1 MAKKTNPLYV
11 VTNKGQ
17 DVQEAQGLF
26 DALVKKF
33 HLQPFVDLFMELWTQ
48 LMEQLSEMVTNY
60 SMFLVVK
67 AFIDEWVEK
76 LFELAGKLGV
86 KA

>member
-1 MAKKTNPLYV
+1 MVKKTNPLYV

-17 DVQEAQGLF
+17 DVQEAQGLL

-48 LMEQLSEMVTNY
+48 LIEQLSQMVTNY

-76 LFELAGKLGV
+76 LFERAGKLGV

>member
-1 MAKKTNPLYV
+1 MVKKTNPLYV

-33 HLQPFVDLFMELWTQ
+33 HLQPFVDLFMDLWMQ
-48 LMEQLSEMVTNY
+48 LVEQLSQMVTNY

-76 LFELAGKLGV
+76 LIELAGKLGV

>member
-17 DVQEAQGLF
+17 DVQEAQGFF

-33 HLQPFVDLFMELWTQ
+33 HLQPFVDLLMELWTQ
-48 LMEQLSEMVTNY
+48 LVEQLSEMVTNY

>member
-1 MAKKTNPLYV
+1 MTKKTNPLYV

-17 DVQEAQGLF
+17 DVQEAQSLF

-33 HLQPFVDLFMELWTQ
+33 HLQPFVDLFMEVWMQ
-48 LMEQLSEMVTNY
+48 LIEQLSEMVTNY
-60 SMFLVVK
+60 SMFMIVK
-67 AFIDEWVEK
+67 AMIDEWVEK
-76 LFELAGKLGV
+76 LMELAGKLGV

>member
-1 MAKKTNPLYV
+1 MVKKTNPLYV

-17 DVQEAQGLF
+17 DVQEAQGLL

-48 LMEQLSEMVTNY
+48 LIEQLSQMVTNY

>member
-1 MAKKTNPLYV
+1 MNKKTNPLYV

-26 DALVKKF
+26 DALIKKF
-33 HLQPFVDLFMELWTQ
+33 HLRPFIDLFSDLWLELIEQ
-48 LMEQLSEMVTNY
+48 LMQMVNNY
-60 SMFLVVK
+60 SMFLIVK
-67 AFIDEWVEK
+67 TMIDEWVEK
-76 LFELAGKLGV
+76 FVELAGKFGV

>member
-1 MAKKTNPLYV
+1 MTKKTNPLYV

-33 HLQPFVDLFMELWTQ
+33 HLQPFVDLFMDLWMQ
-48 LMEQLSEMVTNY
+48 LVEQLSEMVTNY